1 MLAIKAEAQ
10 ANAEAEGVGV
20 DVRVLAK
27 TFEKLVLELE
37 YLASEAVNNKGAY
50 TAQMRQEGTELILGN
65 SSMEYELGVGQIASV
80 TEGKKRKRGAN
91 AGGSYFDA
99 KDGFRLVAIA
109 VQCASLGDD
118 DTTTDSLNEFFAKFP
133 GKSERSPE
141 EKGKRVRCSK
151 GQASIGENVIVKQLK
166 TLESNL
172 NKKAGGSAFGNII
185 GIGYAAMIFQL
196 PGNEHITYVVKDE
209 EALVSAVKELAKS
222 HGYSER
228 G

>member
-1 MLAIKAEAQ
+1 MESQ

-20 DVRVLAK
+20 DVRELAK
-27 TFEKLVLELE
+27 TCKKLVLELE
-37 YLASEAVNNKGAY
+37 YLDSKAVNNKGAY
-50 TAQMRQEGTELILGN
+50 TAQMRQEDTDLILHN
-65 SSMEYELGVGQIASV
+65 YSMEYEFGVGQIASV

-91 AGGSYFDA
+91 AGGSYFDG

-141 EKGKRVRCSK
+141 EKGKRVRSSK

-172 NKKAGGSAFGNII
+172 NKKAGGS
-185 GIGYAAMIFQL
+185 
-196 PGNEHITYVVKDE
+196 
-209 EALVSAVKELAKS
+209 
-222 HGYSER
+222 
-228 G
+228 